1 MLMNKS
7 KKGLWKPMLIST
19 LALAMLATGCS
30 KPAATT
36 NTGNTGTEKKTWKPE
51 KPVSLVVTSAA
62 GGATDLLARAVEK
75 VWPKYSDAKVSVVNK
90 PGASGVDGSLFVA
103 NSKPDGTNI
112 LVGFGGGSP
121 DLITPQVQKISYNP
135 KNDIVP
141 VARIAINSVVITV
154 PADSPFKSIKD
165 VVAWYNTN
173 KKPVTMAVSMNAG
186 ASDFVAKALGKLGG
200 IQVTPIPHKG
210 GAEAVTTLLGSQTM
224 LGGHHPAEILTHVK
238 SGKLRPIAVATPE
251 RDPIFPDVPTL
262 KEEGINISTW
272 GSPKGM
278 GLPKGT
284 SQEIVDYY
292 SAVFEKICA
301 DPDFKKA
308 MAEIGQ
314 PVQYLNA
321 KDFKAFF
328 DQSWNDYSKLIDEL
342 GFERAK

>member
-1 MLMNKS
+1 MFRKS
-7 KKGLWKPMLIST
+7 VWKSILISG
-19 LALAMLATGCS
+19 LAMSMLATGCS
-30 KPAATT
+30 KPAAKPSS
-36 NTGNTGTEKKTWKPE
+36 TGTSTEKKAWKPE

-75 VWPKYSDAKVSVVNK
+75 AWSKYSDAPVSVVNK

-103 NSKPDGTNI
+103 RSKPDGTNL

-121 DLITPQVQKISYNP
+121 DLITPQVEKLSYNP
-135 KNDIVP
+135 KEDIIP

-200 IQVTPIPHKG
+200 IQITPIPHKG
-210 GAEAVTTLLGSQTM
+210 GAEAVTTLLGSQTQ

-262 KEEGINISTW
+262 KEEGVNISTW

-284 SQEIVDYY
+284 PQEIVDYY
-292 SAVFEKICA
+292 SDLFAKICA
-301 DPDFKKA
+301 DPDFKKS
-308 MAEIGQ
+308 MADIGQ

-342 GFERAK
+342 GFARAK